1 MTQSNQSQN
10 NDTYRE
16 VIEDTDLGEKSFFP
30 QENNIENKASP
41 QEFNNKEEVFVKEK
55 EEDVSTSQR
64 TSENVANSEEQESSL
79 KVPIRV
85 SLMKEEEQFQEV
97 KEERSGNNLE
107 EETLNIKTELEEE
120 VLQSNIEPDIEI
132 NEKPEDVLESNIKEE
147 RSGNNLEEET
157 LNIKTE
163 LKEEV
168 PQNITEVKEE
178 IFNEE
183 EANDQALTT
192 EIQEIPQVKES
203 YQEIRDSL
211 WGKVNPAN
219 QERFKQLSIEGNDQN
234 KSLLNDVAV
243 KITFL
248 DDDLEDNL
256 IKEEEAV
263 EKIKELE
270 QKIRF

>member
-55 EEDVSTSQR
+55 EEDVSISQR
-64 TSENVANSEEQESSL
+64 ISENVANSEEQESSL

-85 SLMKEEEQFQEV
+85 SLMNEEEQSQEV
-97 KEERSGNNLE
+97 KEENNLE
-107 EETLNIKTELEEE
+107 EEIQNTKTELKEEAP
-120 VLQSNIEPDIEI
+120 QSNIEPDIKI
-132 NEKPEDVLESNIKEE
+132 NEKPEEVLESNIKEE
-147 RSGNNLEEET
+147 RIESDLEEET
-157 LNIKTE
+157 LNVKTE
-163 LKEEV
+163 EEA
-168 PQNITEVKEE
+168 PQNTTEVKEE
-178 IFNEE
+178 ISNEE
-183 EANDQALTT
+183 EANDQALIS
-192 EIQEIPQVKES
+192 EIPEIPQVKES

-219 QERFKQLSIEGNDQN
+219 QERFKQLSIEENDQN